1 MEMLMERPSPSLA
14 SDGAWLLLA
23 ELNHRVCNELQ
34 VAMSALRLARRQLAS
49 DDPARF
55 IAETELRLEAFGH
68 VHQLLDRQR
77 DQGTLSQR
85 LEALCRVAS
94 LAKGAPLGTH
104 LRLTLDDVTADEEIS
119 WTICV
124 VAFELMTNAFKHAF
138 PGGLPG
144 VVAIDLRPEGKEVL
158 LTVSDNGVGPRT
170 GDRSGEAVWRS
181 PGLGSGIVSQLA
193 ERLGG
198 FVISEGG
205 PEGTTVSFRVP
216 AAGSMRQEPAALG
229 A

>member
-34 VAMSALRLARRQLAS
+34 VAMSALRLAKRELAS

-55 IAETELRLEAFGH
+55 IEEAALRLEAFGY

-77 DQGTLSQR
+77 DQGPLSQR
-85 LEALCRVAS
+85 LEALCRATS
-94 LAKGAPLGTH
+94 LAKAAPLGTH
-104 LRLTLDDVTADEEIS
+104 LRLLLDDVTADEETS

-138 PGGLPG
+138 PGGVAG
-144 VVAIDLRPEGKEVL
+144 VVAIDLRREGEELL
-158 LTVSDNGVGPRT
+158 LTVTDNGVGPRV
-170 GDRSGEAVWRS
+170 GGRSGEAVWRS
-181 PGLGSGIVSQLA
+181 PGFGSGIVNQLA

-198 FVISEGG
+198 FVISVGG

-216 AAGSMRQEPAALG
+216 AARSMQ
-229 A
+229 

>member
-1 MEMLMERPSPSLA
+1 MEMLMERRPSPSLA

-34 VAMSALRLARRQLAS
+34 VAMSALRLAKRELAS

-55 IAETELRLEAFGH
+55 IEEAELRLEAFGY

-77 DQGTLSQR
+77 DQGPISQR
-85 LEALCRVAS
+85 LEALCRATS
-94 LAKGAPLGTH
+94 LAKSALLGTH
-104 LRLTLDDVTADEEIS
+104 LRLTLDDVTADEEAS

-138 PGGLPG
+138 PGDLAG
-144 VVAIDLRPEGKEVL
+144 VVSVDLRREGEDLL
-158 LTVSDNGVGPRT
+158 LTVTDNGVGPRV
-170 GDRSGEAVWRS
+170 GGRSDEPVWRS
-181 PGLGSGIVSQLA
+181 PGFGSGIVNQLA

-198 FVISEGG
+198 FVISVGG
-205 PEGTTVSFRVP
+205 PQGTAVSFRVP
-216 AAGSMRQEPAALG
+216 AARSVQ
-229 A
+229 

>member
-34 VAMSALRLARRQLAS
+34 VAMSALRLAKRKLAS

-55 IAETELRLEAFGH
+55 IEEAELRLEAFGY

-77 DQGTLSQR
+77 DQGPLSQR
-85 LEALCRVAS
+85 LEALCRATS
-94 LAKGAPLGTH
+94 LANAAPLGTH
-104 LRLTLDDVTADEEIS
+104 LRLMLDDVTADEETS

-138 PGGLPG
+138 PGGVAG
-144 VVAIDLRPEGKEVL
+144 VVAIDLRREGDELL
-158 LTVSDNGVGPRT
+158 LTVTDNGVGPRV
-170 GDRSGEAVWRS
+170 GGRSGEAVWRS
-181 PGLGSGIVSQLA
+181 PGFGSGIVNQLA

-198 FVISEGG
+198 FVISVGG
-205 PEGTTVSFRVP
+205 PEGTTVGFRVP
-216 AAGSMRQEPAALG
+216 AARSMQ
-229 A
+229 

>member
-1 MEMLMERPSPSLA
+1 MEMLMERPSPALA

-34 VAMSALRLARRQLAS
+34 VAMSALRLAKRELAS

-55 IAETELRLEAFGH
+55 IEEAELRLEAFGY

-77 DQGTLSQR
+77 DQGPLSQR
-85 LEALCRVAS
+85 LEALCRATS
-94 LAKGAPLGTH
+94 LAKAAPLGTH
-104 LRLTLDDVTADEEIS
+104 LRLTLDEVTADEETS

-138 PGGLPG
+138 PGGLGG
-144 VVAIDLRPEGKEVL
+144 VVAIDLRREGEELL
-158 LTVSDNGVGPRT
+158 LTVTDNGVGPRP
-170 GDRSGEAVWRS
+170 GGRSGEPVWRS
-181 PGLGSGIVSQLA
+181 PGFGSGIVNQLA

-198 FVISEGG
+198 FVISVGG
-205 PEGTTVSFRVP
+205 PEGTEVSFRAPV
-216 AAGSMRQEPAALG
+216 GRFVQ
-229 A
+229 